1 VITTVEDEDP
11 ADNTDGLLVL
21 AALAVPEARRALVE
35 ALQQAADQTLRAL
48 LDPEVWQGLATAV
61 IRTLADPE
69 FWRQA
74 ALVAAEQYSAERLRE
89 PIAVA
94 RHHLPEADQP
104 TAAHLAAI
112 GQARM
117 TSTRFETSL
126 AQAGSAQPTPDNET
140 AIEAFL
146 TSRGRGVQITL
157 LGTAVTLFAA
167 LVALAEEAELDFS
180 HALVVLGAV
189 IQVLGNLLQARE
201 P

>member
-1 VITTVEDEDP
+1 MEDEDP

-21 AALAVPEARRALVE
+21 AGLAAPEARHALVE
-35 ALQQAADQTLRAL
+35 ALQQTADQTLRAL
-48 LDPEVWQGLATAV
+48 LDPELWYGLVTAV

-89 PIAVA
+89 PVGVA
-94 RHHLPEADQP
+94 RHLPEADPP
-104 TAAHLAAI
+104 TTAHLSTI

-117 TSTRFETSL
+117 ASTRFETSL
-126 AQAGSAQPTPDNET
+126 AQAEAAEPTPDNET
-140 AIEAFL
+140 AIAAFL
-146 TSRGRGVQITL
+146 TSRGRGIQVTL

-180 HALVVLGAV
+180 HALTVLGAV